1 MVQLYQSVSLIFEGK
16 ITRMDKVKNKNEIA
30 IAMSGGVDSAV
41 AASLLIKNGFRVRGY
56 YMSLKPWNCR
66 ERDKPVE
73 QDRAEKIADKLG
85 IQLDILDFQR
95 IFKEEIIGGYISA
108 LSQGLTP
115 NPCVMCNRLIK
126 WGSLLEYVQSKG
138 IGLLASGH
146 YAYLQRDE
154 NGDVTLHKGLDENKD
169 QSYVLSALP
178 QPVLRHMILPL
189 GNLQKK
195 EVQALAQE
203 FGLSESVD
211 RESQDLC
218 FLSGFKQ
225 EDFLRENAKE
235 LLESGEITDQDGK
248 VLGRHSGLAL
258 YTIGQRKGLG
268 IAWHEPLFV
277 IDKNIERNI
286 LIIGTKDKLRQ
297 NALTAKDA
305 NWISELPQTDDRRY
319 DIKIRYKSKLLKARI
334 HHLQNREFTVI
345 FDESLRDITPGQR
358 VVVYK
363 GRKCL
368 GGGEIVKGMYINN
381 LKR

>member
-1 MVQLYQSVSLIFEGK
+1 M
-16 ITRMDKVKNKNEIA
+16 
-30 IAMSGGVDSAV
+30 
-41 AASLLIKNGFRVRGY
+41 
-56 YMSLKPWNCR
+56 
-66 ERDKPVE
+66 
-73 QDRAEKIADKLG
+73 
-85 IQLDILDFQR
+85 
-95 IFKEEIIGGYISA
+95 
-108 LSQGLTP
+108 
-115 NPCVMCNRLIK
+115 
-126 WGSLLEYVQSKG
+126 
-138 IGLLASGH
+138 
-146 YAYLQRDE
+146 
-154 NGDVTLHKGLDENKD
+154 
-169 QSYVLSALP
+169 
-178 QPVLRHMILPL
+178 
-189 GNLQKK
+189 
-195 EVQALAQE
+195 AQE

-235 LLESGEITDQDGK
+235 LLESGEITDQDGN